1 MASKSLRR
9 TLMKLFSINESDSA
23 AAVVSNFTIAADNAN
38 RAHIEQAIQKMGP
51 GNLVEFIGDDRVKYT
66 GPNPEKA
73 EKELA
78 TLGLQKIDESDE
90 DEEDKLS
97 FDPETGKNL
106 DDIEEDDDENSGDD
120 DSNLT
125 DEEKAEKQRLAEE
138 AQKKIEEDNTSGDDD
153 EDDTDDDEDM
163 SIIAESLKPAARRVR
178 NQITS
183 PRAKD
188 KIK

>member
-9 TLMKLFSINESDSA
+9 VLMKMFSINENDSSG
-23 AAVVSNFTIAADNAN
+23 AAVVSNFTISADNAN
-38 RAHIEQAIQKMGP
+38 RAHIEQAIEKMGP
-51 GNLVEFIGDDRVKYT
+51 GNTVEFVGEDRVKYT

-73 EKELA
+73 EKELG
-78 TLGLQKIDESDE
+78 TLGLQKISESEEDE
-90 DEEDKLS
+90 DEKLS
-97 FDPETGKNL
+97 FDPESGKNL
-106 DDIEEDDDENSGDD
+106 DDIEEDDDESGD

-125 DEEKAEKQRLAEE
+125 DEEKAEKQRLADE
-138 AQKKIEEDNTSGDDD
+138 AQKKIEEDNSSD
-153 EDDTDDDEDM
+153 EEEEDEEDEDEDM

-178 NQITS
+178 GQITS